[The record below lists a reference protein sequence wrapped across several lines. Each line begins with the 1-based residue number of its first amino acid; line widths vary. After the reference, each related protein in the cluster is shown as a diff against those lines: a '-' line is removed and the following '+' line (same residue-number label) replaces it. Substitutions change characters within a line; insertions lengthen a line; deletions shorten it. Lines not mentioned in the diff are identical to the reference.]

1 MEAEAD
7 GTTVMDALYAN
18 KSSLEA
24 IFNIIDADNSGS
36 FSIKNIRF
44 IQWWLLYAPYIGE
57 ITLDEF
63 EKAIDLLVAHMPGV
77 YSKAEMLEKCR
88 MMDLNGDGK
97 VDLNE
102 FLEAFRLS
110 DVHRKQQHEADI
122 RKRSTTRA
130 CINQPTSESVTKLA
144 NIISKNTLVVEQDI
158 DPNDCEAR
166 VINPK

>member
-1 MEAEAD
+1 MP
-7 GTTVMDALYAN
+7 
-18 KSSLEA
+18 
-24 IFNIIDADNSGS
+24 IIQVCYILQIIS
-36 FSIKNIRF
+36 FIKF
-44 IQWWLLYAPYIGE
+44 GLDCTSFIGE

-77 YSKAEMLEKCR
+77 YSKVEMLEKCR

-166 VINPK
+166 VINLK